1 MKADIQDFLGPLSI
15 DEAKA
20 HALSL
25 EFYKTF
31 QHLSANSLNQ
41 FLSTPISESVLRPTA
56 GREKGRGG
64 TNLRVGFIELL
75 GNERA
80 VNSDSANDDLK
91 APNGEPSSNIRRL
104 LEKSW
109 PISDALKNENADS
122 LFKWIG
128 ACIAE
133 VVREGCQEFN
143 LPRDREL
150 PMGVTFSFPMVQETL
165 ADATLMA
172 MGKGFAITSRLHLGT
187 HLINGYEKSKTPDL
201 PPIKVAA
208 ILNDAV
214 ATLVSFIY
222 QSKEDETHKAAMGL
236 ICGTGS
242 NATIPLKRST
252 LHKDKQPGKVK
263 VLDEDATED
272 MKIAVN
278 TEWSINGTAP
288 ALRKFD
294 LISRWDSQ
302 LDSEGEA
309 PGFQPLEYM
318 TAGRYL
324 GELGRLMLIDYLENQ
339 LNIPPDNLPP
349 RLLTRFG
356 LTTTFLSHFR
366 PPVAAILLEKLEAGF
381 PKSTAKAP
389 FRWTEEMA
397 EALHKIAKA
406 IEIRA
411 AAIVAAAIVG
421 LLACAGDIPLQ
432 ESHQG
437 EANNYAVKEARPP
450 KVELI
455 VGYTGGCI
463 VHFQDYLEDCQK
475 FLDSIIE
482 AEFGEDAPVRV
493 VMSPCHDGG
502 ITGAGVLCGA
512 AQAKS
517 KDVDSRGIR
526 RVEKKKLTMGEDE
539 EVRPCRNESELIT
552 ERTALLGG
560 DRDRDGN
567 SPEPSPIAIPRNGKG
582 NGNSKSVDDDDA
594 SDSDSDLDPN
604 ESDLLVARS
613 FTSGASGLAPES
625 FESAMLRGRRRSRS
639 SRREE
644 TVRSYTSL
652 SPQPIGNGN
661 RNGNGNGSEN
671 GIGKHHHNQQNE
683 SVLLNVNSEDGSDV
697 EAAEAAKPGPAY
709 LIDTDKKRF
718 GIVFLSIMLTHFI
731 ACFDGTIVMASSH
744 PVITSY
750 FRSSNS
756 ASWLSTAFLL
766 TSTAF
771 QPVIGRLSDTIGR
784 KPPYLAAV
792 VIFALA
798 TTWCALAQSMTSF
811 ILARAACGLGAGGVL
826 GMGSIIISDL
836 VPIERRGSY
845 QSYVNVVYGL
855 ASALGAALGGFM
867 ADRLGWRWEFGI
879 QVFPI
884 ILCFVVACYGIPG
897 DLGLQDKHQSFKE
910 GMKTFDFV
918 GSVLLTTSTT
928 FLILGI
934 NLGGNVL
941 PWSHPFIIASLVI
954 FCVSFPSCLYVESKH
969 ERPIMP
975 LVLLQRSPRANII
988 FANFIAS
995 FLLNAILFNTPL
1007 FFQAVLLTSA
1017 TTSGLYLVVP
1027 VATAS
1032 TTGTM
1037 TGFLI
1042 SYTRRLKWP
1051 LVSGTIL
1058 YLLGTAL
1065 LALMRRGWP
1074 TWTYLLCL
1082 VPTSMAQGF
1091 QFPGTFLAVLAASE
1105 HREQAVVTST
1115 LVLWR
1120 ALGSVLG
1127 VAFSSLVLQNALVR
1141 YLAQYVV
1148 PPEGEGEEWKNA
1160 LIEKIRESVEAVAA
1174 MPEGAVRDQVVASYE
1189 ASIRL
1194 TFLFLVGFATISALL
1209 VLPVKLPRLGARK

>member
-1 MKADIQDFLGPLSI
+1 MKSGVQDFLGPLSI

-25 EFYKTF
+25 EFYRTF
-31 QHLSANSLNQ
+31 QDLSANSLNQ
-41 FLSTPISESVLRPTA
+41 FLPTPISD
-56 GREKGRGG
+56 GG

-75 GNERA
+75 GNEK
-80 VNSDSANDDLK
+80 VFNGGSTNSGLETL
-91 APNGEPSSNIRRL
+91 NGEPTSNIRRL

-109 PISDALKNENADS
+109 PISDVLKNENADS
-122 LFKWIG
+122 LFRWIG

-133 VVREGCQEFN
+133 VVREGCREFD
-143 LPRDREL
+143 LPRDQEL

-187 HLINGYEKSKTPDL
+187 HLVNGYEKSKTLDL

-208 ILNDAV
+208 ILNDSV

-252 LHKDKQPGKVK
+252 LHKDKQPEKVK
-263 VLDEDATED
+263 VLDENSSDD

-294 LISRWDSQ
+294 LISRWDTQ

-324 GELGRLMLIDYLENQ
+324 GELGRLMLLDYLKHH
-339 LNIPPDNLPP
+339 LNIPSDALPP

-366 PPVAAILLEKLEAGF
+366 PPVAEILLEKLEAEF
-381 PKSTAKAP
+381 PESTAKGP
-389 FRWTEEMA
+389 FRWTEEIA
-397 EALHKIAKA
+397 DVLHRIAKA
-406 IEIRA
+406 IEVRA
-411 AAIVAAAIVG
+411 AAIIAAAIIG
-421 LLACAGDIPLQ
+421 LLACAGDIPIQKSLQ
-432 ESHQG
+432 DMTNG
-437 EANNYAVKEARPP
+437 RIVKTKQQP
-450 KVELI
+450 KLELI
-455 VGYTGGCI
+455 VGYTA
-463 VHFQDYLEDCQK
+463 DCQK
-475 FLDSIIE
+475 FLDSIVQ
-482 AEFGEDAPVRV
+482 AEFGDDAPVRV
-493 VMSPCHDGG
+493 VMRPCHDGG
-502 ITGAGVLCGA
+502 ITGA
-512 AQAKS
+512 
-517 KDVDSRGIR
+517 
-526 RVEKKKLTMGEDE
+526 
-539 EVRPCRNESELIT
+539 
-552 ERTALLGG
+552 ALLG
-560 DRDRDGN
+560 DRQ
-567 SPEPSPIAIPRNGKG
+567 SQEPSPIAIPPGGNGK
-582 NGNSKSVDDDDA
+582 SVAGGDD
-594 SDSDSDLDPN
+594 SGSGSENDLDPN

-639 SRREE
+639 TMGRGASIA
-644 TVRSYTSL
+644 RSFTSPPPRPALNGRQQQQDQQSEPDDSL
-652 SPQPIGNGN
+652 S
-661 RNGNGNGSEN
+661 
-671 GIGKHHHNQQNE
+671 
-683 SVLLNVNSEDGSDV
+683 NVASDDEADL
-697 EAAEAAKPGPAY
+697 EAANIGHSRPRPTY
-709 LIDTDKKRF
+709 LIDTDNKRF

-731 ACFDGTIVMASSH
+731 ACFDGTIGMYKKNIPMASSH

-750 FRSSNS
+750 FHSSNS

-784 KPPYLAAV
+784 RPPYLAAV
-792 VIFALA
+792 VIFALS
-798 TTWCALAQSMTSF
+798 TLWCALAQSMTSF

-836 VPIERRGSY
+836 VPIERRGTY

-855 ASALGAALGGFM
+855 ASALGAALGGLM
-867 ADRLGWRWEFGI
+867 ADSLGWRWEFGI

-884 ILCFVVACYGIPG
+884 ILCFVVASYGIPS
-897 DLGLQDKHQSFKE
+897 DLGLQDKHQTFKE
-910 GMKTFDFV
+910 GMKTFDFK
-918 GSVLLTTSTT
+918 GSILLTTSTT

-934 NLGGNVL
+934 VR
-941 PWSHPFIIASLVI
+941 SHPFIIISLVV
-954 FCVSFPSCLYVESKH
+954 FTVCFPACLYVESKH

-975 LVLLQRSPRANII
+975 LILLHKSPRANII
-988 FANFIAS
+988 FSNFIAS

-1032 TTGTM
+1032 TTGTL

-1051 LVSGTIL
+1051 LVLGTSL
-1058 YLLGTAL
+1058 YLVGTAL
-1065 LALMRRGWP
+1065 LACMHRGWP
-1074 TWTYLLCL
+1074 NYAYLLCL
-1082 VPTSMAQGF
+1082 VPSSAAQGF

-1105 HREQAVVTST
+1105 HRDQAVVTST

-1127 VAFSSLVLQNALVR
+1127 VAFSSLVLQNALLR
-1141 YLAQYVV
+1141 YLAAFVV
-1148 PPEGEGEEWKNA
+1148 PPEGLDQEWKDA
-1160 LIEKIRESVEAVAA
+1160 LIEKVRGSVEAVAA
-1174 MPEGAVRDQVVASYE
+1174 LPPGPVRDQVVASYE

-1194 TFLFLVGFATISALL
+1194 TFLFLVGFAAVSALL
-1209 VLPVKLPRLGARK
+1209 VLPVKLPRLAGRK

>member
-1 MKADIQDFLGPLSI
+1 MDTPATPFIKFDIEDFLRPLSI
-15 DEAKA
+15 DNAKA
-20 HALSL
+20 HALSHEL
-25 EFYKTF
+25 CRAF
-31 QHLSANSLNQ
+31 QHLSAHSLDQ
-41 FLSTPISESVLRPTA
+41 FLPTPISESILRPTA

-75 GNERA
+75 GNEIN
-80 VNSDSANDDLK
+80 VNGNGVNGHSETSESEPP
-91 APNGEPSSNIRRL
+91 PNLRRV

-109 PISDALKNENADS
+109 PILEVLKNENADS

-128 ACIAE
+128 SCIAE
-133 VVREGCQEFN
+133 VVREGCGAFN
-143 LPRDREL
+143 LPRDLEL

-187 HLINGYEKSKTPDL
+187 HLVNGYEQSKTPDL
-201 PPIKVAA
+201 PPIKVSA

-222 QSKEDETHKAAMGL
+222 QSKEDSTHKAAMGL

-263 VLDEDATED
+263 VLNGDSTDD

-278 TEWSINGTAP
+278 TEWSIKGTAP
-288 ALRKFD
+288 TLRKFD
-294 LISRWDSQ
+294 LISHWDTK
-302 LDSEGEA
+302 LDLEGEA

-324 GELGRLMLIDYLENQ
+324 GELGRLILLDYLEHH
-339 LNIPPDNLPP
+339 LNIPADSLPP

-366 PPVAAILLEKLEAGF
+366 PPHSAKLLEKLETEF
-381 PKSTAKAP
+381 PQSTGKAP
-389 FRWTEEMA
+389 FQWTEDIA
-397 EALHKIAKA
+397 IALYKISKA
-406 IEIRA
+406 IEVRA
-411 AAIVAAAIVG
+411 AAIVAASIVG
-421 LLACAGDIPLQ
+421 LLACAGDIPIRESLQ
-432 ESHQG
+432 DHT
-437 EANNYAVKEARPP
+437 NNHTAKVEQSP
-450 KVELI
+450 KVNLI

-463 VHFQDYLEDCQK
+463 VHFQDYLADCQE

-482 AEFGEDAPVRV
+482 AEFGSDAPVRV
-493 VMSPCHDGG
+493 VLSPCHDGG

-512 AQAKS
+512 SQ
-517 KDVDSRGIR
+517 
-526 RVEKKKLTMGEDE
+526 
-539 EVRPCRNESELIT
+539 
-552 ERTALLGG
+552 
-560 DRDRDGN
+560 
-567 SPEPSPIAIPRNGKG
+567 EPAPIAIPGSDG
-582 NGNSKSVDDDDA
+582 GYDDG
-594 SDSDSDLDPN
+594 SGSDLDAN

-613 FTSGASGLAPES
+613 FTSGASGLAPEA
-625 FESAMLRGRRRSRS
+625 FESAMLRGRRRSQS
-639 SRREE
+639 TMRRAS
-644 TVRSYTSL
+644 TVRSVVSV
-652 SPQPIGNGN
+652 SPRPIQNGH
-661 RNGNGNGSEN
+661 R
-671 GIGKHHHNQQNE
+671 HHRD
-683 SVLLNVNSEDGSDV
+683 SEDLDSPLSEDSLEDDL
-697 EAAEAAKPGPAY
+697 EAAQLERSKSAPTF
-709 LIDTDKKRF
+709 LIDTDQRRF
-718 GIVFLSIMLTHFI
+718 WIVFISIMLTHFV
-731 ACFDGTIVMASSH
+731 ACFDGTIMASSH

-750 FRSSNS
+750 FHSSNS
-756 ASWLSTAFLL
+756 ASWLTTAFLL

-771 QPVIGRLSDTIGR
+771 QPVIARLSDTLGR
-784 KPPYLAAV
+784 KPPYLATT

-798 TTWCALAQSMTSF
+798 TLWCALAQSMTSF

-836 VPIERRGSY
+836 VPIERRGAY

-855 ASALGAALGGFM
+855 ASALGAALGGLM
-867 ADRLGWRWEFGI
+867 ADTMGWRWEFGI

-884 ILCFVVACYGIPG
+884 VICFVVAFFGIPG
-897 DLGLQDKHQSFKE
+897 DLGLQNKHQTFME
-910 GMKTFDFV
+910 GMKTFDFK
-918 GSVLLTTSTT
+918 GSILLTTSTT

-934 NLGGNVL
+934 NLGGNIL

-954 FCVSFPSCLYVESKH
+954 FGVCFPICLYVESKH
-969 ERPIMP
+969 QRPIMP
-975 LVLLQRSPRANII
+975 LILLHSSPRANLI

-1027 VATAS
+1027 VVTAS
-1032 TTGTM
+1032 TTGTL

-1042 SYTRRLKWP
+1042 SATRRLKWP
-1051 LVSGTIL
+1051 LVCGTLL

-1065 LALMRRGWP
+1065 LSAMHRGWP
-1074 TWTYLLCL
+1074 VWAYLLCL
-1082 VPTSMAQGF
+1082 IPSSAGQGF
-1091 QFPGTFLAVLAASE
+1091 QFPGTFMAVLAASE

-1127 VAFSSLVLQNALVR
+1127 VAFSSLVLQNALLR
-1141 YLAQYVV
+1141 YLLEYVI
-1148 PPEGEGEEWKNA
+1148 PPSDVSDGEAWKQA
-1160 LIEKIRESVEAVAA
+1160 LVERVRESVEAVAA
-1174 MPEGAVRDQVVASYE
+1174 LPPGDTRDQVIASYE
-1189 ASIRL
+1189 SAVRL
-1194 TFLFLVGFATISALL
+1194 TFLCLVAFAAVGALL
-1209 VLPVKLPRLGARK
+1209 IAPVKLPRLGGRK